1 MTNNSPV
8 VQVKSIIE
16 NVSSNFEELAKAHG
30 VVDYK
35 KEASFAMQ
43 LMKPDRNGKNFLRDT
58 ALRDPESLQYS
69 VLNVASIGLS
79 LNPALKHAY
88 LVPRQG
94 KVILD
99 ISYMGMCHLAT
110 ESGSLAWVQSR
121 LVFEGET
128 VTVEFGKAPLH
139 QTNMFGKKD
148 KIIGCYV
155 VAKTNDGDFLTESM
169 MIEDIENIRDRSESY
184 KKGYGP
190 WISDYGEM
198 VKKTVVKRAFKMWP
212 KTDKRM
218 FEASHML
225 NTTNE
230 EGINFTEENKIEIC
244 SKEQLE
250 TIRRILP
257 KMPGGGRSEEAFL
270 GHAKNVAKY
279 EIESIE
285 DLNVNDAQILIR
297 QIEKYDIE
305 TKESNEWPEVEIE
318 NT

>member
-1 MTNNSPV
+1 MTNTNLV
-8 VQVKSIIE
+8 VQVKQIID
-16 NVSSNFEELAKAHG
+16 NVSSSFEELAKTHG
-30 VVDYK
+30 IVDYK

-58 ALRDPESLQYS
+58 ALKDPESLQYA

-88 LVPRQG
+88 LVPRMG

-110 ESGSLAWVQSR
+110 ESGAIAWIQSR
-121 LVFEGET
+121 LVYEGESI
-128 VTVEFGKAPLH
+128 TVEFGKAPKH
-139 QTNMFGKKD
+139 QTDMFAKKD

-169 MIEDIENIRDRSESY
+169 SIEEIFKIRDRSESF

-190 WISDYGEM
+190 WITDTNEM
-198 VKKTVVKRAFKMWP
+198 IKKTVVKRSFKMLP

-218 FEASHML
+218 LEANHML
-225 NTTNE
+225 NTVNQ
-230 EGINFTEENKIEIC
+230 EGINFEEENKIEIC

-250 TIRRILP
+250 IIRRILP
-257 KMPGGGRSEEAFL
+257 KMPNGGRSEGEFL
-270 GHAKNVAKY
+270 IHAKKVAKY

-297 QIEKYDIE
+297 QIEKFDI
-305 TKESNEWPEVEIE
+305 KEINEPELIGAGE
-318 NT
+318 